1 MAQYPT
7 SAATDAN
14 LYVAVNSLSTSIV
27 GALTSSGGNN
37 GPDIEVTSTSGFPAV
52 GFITIDQEAISYTSI
67 LSSPPRFSG
76 ITRGADG
83 TIAASHSAGA
93 TAKHN
98 IIAAHHNAP
107 KDEVIAIENDLVAA
121 KGVLNDNDTPAAT
134 ATDIKDRMDQ
144 LATQIKAIS
153 GQANWYSTIPSRMG
167 KILQIVMGTST
178 TAFSTT
184 SSTFQTSNLSA
195 TITPSRTDSKVLI
208 LAFTQFSSFAS
219 NSSGTATIA
228 RDGTNILGTDGQVR
242 VYNESGARIIAPCSL
257 GYLDS
262 PASTSALTYAIQI
275 HGPGGVTV
283 ELGDNDATAVIL
295 LIEVAA

>member
-107 KDEVIAIENDLVAA
+107 K
-121 KGVLNDNDTPAAT
+121 
-134 ATDIKDRMDQ
+134 
-144 LATQIKAIS
+144 
-153 GQANWYSTIPSRMG
+153 
-167 KILQIVMGTST
+167 
-178 TAFSTT
+178 
-184 SSTFQTSNLSA
+184 
-195 TITPSRTDSKVLI
+195 
-208 LAFTQFSSFAS
+208 
-219 NSSGTATIA
+219 
-228 RDGTNILGTDGQVR
+228 
-242 VYNESGARIIAPCSL
+242 
-257 GYLDS
+257 
-262 PASTSALTYAIQI
+262 
-275 HGPGGVTV
+275 
-283 ELGDNDATAVIL
+283 
-295 LIEVAA
+295 